1 MKKNSGFEKSTA
13 VTPSV
18 AFYNFKIEFYFPQ
31 DLHAG
36 PRTLLPH
43 GASFHG
49 YPITINVSSDLPRQ
63 EFTLQVCVGFFA
75 DTLLVLKIKYTVQ
88 NYFMRRINQCYAVYI
103 FQCHSNESLKSI
115 RHRVANRLNTNHEQ
129 IQLSTSEKLV
139 CKNSLCCLT

>member
-1 MKKNSGFEKSTA
+1 ML
-13 VTPSV
+13 VPV
-18 AFYNFKIEFYFPQ
+18 HFYHMVRHFMVILSQ
-31 DLHAG
+31 SMC
-36 PRTLLPH
+36 LLICH
-43 GASFHG
+43 GRSLLYRYVF
-49 YPITINVSSDLPRQ
+49 I
-63 EFTLQVCVGFFA
+63 GFFA

-139 CKNSLCCLT
+139 CINSLCCLT

>member
-1 MKKNSGFEKSTA
+1 MP
-13 VTPSV
+13 VPV
-18 AFYNFKIEFYFPQ
+18 HFYHMV
-31 DLHAG
+31 LHFMVILSQSMC
-36 PRTLLPH
+36 LLICH
-43 GASFHG
+43 GRSLLYRYVF
-49 YPITINVSSDLPRQ
+49 I
-63 EFTLQVCVGFFA
+63 GFFA